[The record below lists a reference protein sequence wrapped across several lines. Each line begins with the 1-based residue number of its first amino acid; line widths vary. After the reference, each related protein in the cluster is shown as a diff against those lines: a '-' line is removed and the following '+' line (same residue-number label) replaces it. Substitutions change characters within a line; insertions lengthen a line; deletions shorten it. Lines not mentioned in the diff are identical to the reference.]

1 MEGGAASTASVSV
14 PKDSLDLAVKN
25 VRDTT
30 LVQKDIHLLLMI
42 FTQWNGSPF
51 FSYNFLSINKFKS
64 LNNTTTFSYYSFL
77 VKYGQSCIK
86 IREKRIWF
94 ISYLQSNF
102 IIFTTR
108 QIFTYLLHYVNDYVF
123 FLIVTDEFSPFTAMC
138 DPACENNGTCM
149 SPEVCICPD
158 GFSGKRCERGKDG
171 ASNQCMLCV
180 CFF

>member
-64 LNNTTTFSYYSFL
+64 LNNTT
-77 VKYGQSCIK
+77 I
-86 IREKRIWF
+86 
-94 ISYLQSNF
+94 
-102 IIFTTR
+102 
-108 QIFTYLLHYVNDYVF
+108 
-123 FLIVTDEFSPFTAMC
+123 PFW
-138 DPACENNGTCM
+138 
-149 SPEVCICPD
+149 
-158 GFSGKRCERGKDG
+158 
-171 ASNQCMLCV
+171 
-180 CFF
+180 

>member
-42 FTQWNGSPF
+42 FTQWNGSLF

-77 VKYGQSCIK
+77 VKYGKSCNK
-86 IREKRIWF
+86 TREKRIWF
-94 ISYLQSNF
+94 ISYISTEQFYNF
-102 IIFTTR
+102 YNSADIYLFVALRKLLRLFSDSYWWIFTFHSHVR
-108 QIFTYLLHYVNDYVF
+108 PRVW
-123 FLIVTDEFSPFTAMC
+123 E
-138 DPACENNGTCM
+138 
-149 SPEVCICPD
+149 
-158 GFSGKRCERGKDG
+158 
-171 ASNQCMLCV
+171 
-180 CFF
+180 